1 MFMADQW
8 DEDSFGTSR
17 EKNIA
22 QLQDLMQQPALDGL
36 HKLVIVD
43 DIMYLHSMRRA
54 IYVKARDLDVPNLFV
69 VRVSAD
75 YSTARTRNSLRPHS
89 KRVAEETLRK
99 IFNRFEEP
107 NISLVHERNSF
118 VVDTMSSQ
126 R

>member
-1 MFMADQW
+1 MADQW

-17 EKNIA
+17 EQNIA
-22 QLQDLMQQPALDGL
+22 QLQDLIQQPAQDGL
-36 HKLVIVD
+36 HKLIIVD

-54 IYVKARDLDVPNLFV
+54 IYAKARDLDVRNLFV
-69 VRVSAD
+69 IRVSAD
-75 YSTARTRNSLRPHS
+75 YSTALTRNSLRPDS
-89 KRVAEETLRK
+89 KRVAEETLLR

-118 VVDTMSSQ
+118 VVDTMSAV

>member
-1 MFMADQW
+1 MADQW

-22 QLQDLMQQPALDGL
+22 QLQDLIQQPTLNGL
-36 HKLVIVD
+36 HKLIIVD

-54 IYVKARDLDVPNLFV
+54 IYVKTRDLEVHDLFII
-69 VRVSAD
+69 RVSAD
-75 YSTARTRNSLRPHS
+75 YSTALTRNSLRPDS
-89 KRVAEETLRK
+89 KRVAEETLLK

-107 NISLVHERNSF
+107 NTSLVHERNSF
-118 VVDTMSSQ
+118 VVDTMSPV

>member
-1 MFMADQW
+1 MADQW

-22 QLQDLMQQPALDGL
+22 QLQDLIQQPALDGL
-36 HKLVIVD
+36 HKVVIVD

-54 IYVKARDLDVPNLFV
+54 IYVKAKNLDVHNLFII
-69 VRVSAD
+69 RVSAD
-75 YSTARTRNSLRPHS
+75 YFTALTRNSLRPDS
-89 KRVAEETLRK
+89 KRVAEETLLK

-107 NISLVHERNSF
+107 NTSLVHERNNY
-118 VVDTMSSQ
+118 VVDTMSSE